1 MDIEWFWL
9 RLAGARRLRSYHRHG
24 TSFDVKLA
32 ATTLRM
38 KWPDTMTDQPAKF
51 ERQDVIGP
59 LAIALLALLA
69 VVLTL
74 DAAGDYPK
82 LFEGPGITLDE
93 SFNVQMGVYQWNAIR
108 EYHVALL
115 HPDSVR
121 EVFGPG
127 SNYNPDHPPLGRVW
141 LGFWHDLTKWLFPPA
156 DHPSPFVTD
165 CARVGSATAFAL
177 TVFLIGLFATKWY
190 GRAAGIVAAVSLV
203 LMPRVFAHAHLASL
217 ETFMNL
223 TYSATVLAVAHWWR
237 VEERA
242 RRSWMIPTLTGLLFG
257 LALLTK
263 MQAILIPPVVGLW
276 ALWHWRVRAIKPLA
290 IFGLVGLAVFFVG
303 WPWLWLDPA
312 KHFHEYFART
322 TSRAVLNCYYFGQV
336 WADKEV
342 PWHYPFVMFAV
353 TVPVGL
359 HALGL
364 LGCCS
369 RLARSAGAEMTTLHP
384 SCGSAPTGQPQ
395 ASPGQRPGSGFPKG
409 SEALKGRNSQLNQ
422 SSDAPSGLSGL
433 LPSRTQG
440 EAPVGHLPW
449 AGLWLP
455 RWGGTANAHHQDSR
469 FGFVCEPRE
478 QLLLAATLLPLVL
491 FALPGVAVY
500 DGERLFLISYPIW
513 AVLIGR
519 GAEVALSH
527 LRKKVESGQWR
538 LVASRRARGT
548 VVTLF
553 LLAQS
558 VGVIVMHPCQL
569 SYYNLLVGGLYGAD
583 RLGFERTYWGDCVT
597 RSMLAS
603 MPEPPETEVV
613 YVMPVLHQ
621 FQLDDLM
628 QQSPIL
634 RKKRFQLRPFQ
645 DEHTDRLTDGWLVV
659 SRKADV
665 PSEMWGGLNGIGE
678 RRRGVTLAVWRNLGV
693 R

>member
-1 MDIEWFWL
+1 
-9 RLAGARRLRSYHRHG
+9 
-24 TSFDVKLA
+24 
-32 ATTLRM
+32 M
-38 KWPDTMTDQPAKF
+38 KWRGTMTDQPAKF
-51 ERQDVIGP
+51 ERQDAIGP
-59 LAIALLALLA
+59 LVVALLALLS

-108 EYHVALL
+108 EYHIALL

-121 EVFGPG
+121 EVFGAG

-177 TVFLIGLFATKWY
+177 TIFLIGLFATKWY
-190 GRAAGIVAAVSLV
+190 GRAGGIVAAVSLV

-242 RRSWMIPTLTGLLFG
+242 RLPWMTPALTGILFG

-276 ALWHWRVRAIKPLA
+276 ALWHWRVRAIQPLA

-322 TSRAVLNCYYFGQV
+322 TSRAVLNCYYLGQV
-336 WADKEV
+336 WADKDV

-359 HALGL
+359 HSLGL
-364 LGCCS
+364 LG
-369 RLARSAGAEMTTLHP
+369 AVAQTTRYA
-384 SCGSAPTGQPQ
+384 SEGVTATAP
-395 ASPGQRPGSGFPKG
+395 RFCF
-409 SEALKGRNSQLNQ
+409 
-422 SSDAPSGLSGL
+422 GL
-433 LPSRTQG
+433 LR
-440 EAPVGHLPW
+440 
-449 AGLWLP
+449 
-455 RWGGTANAHHQDSR
+455 
-469 FGFVCEPRE
+469 EPRE

-500 DGERLFLISYPIW
+500 DGERLFLVSYPIW
-513 AVLIGR
+513 SVLIGR
-519 GAEVALSH
+519 GAELALSF
-527 LRKKVESGQWR
+527 LRQQAESGQWR
-538 LVASRRARGT
+538 LVASRRARGMA
-548 VVTLF
+548 VSWF

-569 SYYNLLVGGLYGAD
+569 SYYNLLVGGLHGAE
-583 RLGFERTYWGDCVT
+583 RLGFERTYWGDSLT
-597 RSMLAS
+597 RQALEILAKGMVS
-603 MPEPPETEVV
+603 GGVV
-613 YVMPVLHQ
+613 VVEPVLHQ
-621 FQLDDLM
+621 FQLKELLD
-628 QQSPIL
+628 QSPIL
-634 RKKRFQLRPFQ
+634 RQKELQI
-645 DEHTDRLTDGWLVV
+645 LTAKEAVKNADLKLWRQIVICRRADI
-659 SRKADV
+659 SRERCDFGLGQKGRSNITIVHRSDV
-665 PSEMWGGLNGIGE
+665 LLTNTWEESRDFKSSAPP
-678 RRRGVTLAVWRNLGV
+678 
-693 R
+693 

>member
-1 MDIEWFWL
+1 
-9 RLAGARRLRSYHRHG
+9 
-24 TSFDVKLA
+24 
-32 ATTLRM
+32 
-38 KWPDTMTDQPAKF
+38 MTDQPAKF

-59 LAIALLALLA
+59 LVVALLALLS

-93 SFNVQMGVYQWNAIR
+93 SFNVQMGVYQWNALR
-108 EYHVALL
+108 EYNVALL

-127 SNYNPDHPPLGRVW
+127 SNYNPDHPPLGRLW
-141 LGFWHDLTKWLFPPA
+141 LGFCHDLTKWLFPPA

-190 GRAAGIVAAVSLV
+190 GRVAGMVAAVSLV

-237 VEERA
+237 VEKGA
-242 RRSWMIPTLTGLLFG
+242 RRPWMIPTLTGVLFG
-257 LALLTK
+257 FALLTK

-322 TSRAVLNCYYFGQV
+322 TNRAILNCYYLGQV
-336 WADKEV
+336 WADKDV

-359 HALGL
+359 HTLGL
-364 LGCCS
+364 LGVV
-369 RLARSAGAEMTTLHP
+369 AKVTRSVSEEVGRTT
-384 SCGSAPTGQPQ
+384 
-395 ASPGQRPGSGFPKG
+395 
-409 SEALKGRNSQLNQ
+409 
-422 SSDAPSGLSGL
+422 
-433 LPSRTQG
+433 
-440 EAPVGHLPW
+440 
-449 AGLWLP
+449 P
-455 RWGGTANAHHQDSR
+455 RSR
-469 FGFVCEPRE
+469 FGLHCDPRE
-478 QLLLAATLLPLVL
+478 QLLLAATLLPLGL
-491 FALPGVAVY
+491 FALPGIAVY
-500 DGERLFLISYPIW
+500 DGERLFLVSYPIW

-519 GAEVALSH
+519 GAKVALCF
-527 LRKKVESGQWR
+527 LQRKVESGQWR
-538 LVASRRARGT
+538 LVASHRTHGIAMAS
-548 VVTLF
+548 F

-603 MPEPPETEVV
+603 MPEPPETEIV

-634 RKKRFQLRPFQ
+634 RNKGLRLRPFQ
-645 DEHTDRLTDGWLVV
+645 DEHTDRMTDGWLLV

-665 PSEMWGGLNGIGE
+665 PTEMWGGLNGIGE
-678 RRRGVTLAVWRNLGV
+678 RRQQITLAVWRGLAL

>member
-1 MDIEWFWL
+1 
-9 RLAGARRLRSYHRHG
+9 
-24 TSFDVKLA
+24 
-32 ATTLRM
+32 
-38 KWPDTMTDQPAKF
+38 MTDHPAKF

-59 LAIALLALLA
+59 LVVALLALLS

-93 SFNVQMGVYQWNAIR
+93 SFNVQMGVYQWRALR
-108 EYHVALL
+108 EYNVALL

-121 EVFGPG
+121 EVFGQG
-127 SNYNPDHPPLGRVW
+127 SNYNPDHPPLGRIW
-141 LGFWHDLTKWLFPPA
+141 LGFCHDLTKWLFPPA

-177 TVFLIGLFATKWY
+177 TVFLVGLFATKWY

-223 TYSATVLAVAHWWR
+223 TYSATILSVAHWWQVRSSGFSRSDTQPPEGGTTNVSLR
-237 VEERA
+237 VA
-242 RRSWMIPTLTGLLFG
+242 TLTGILFG
-257 LALLTK
+257 FALLTK

-276 ALWHWRVRAIKPLA
+276 ALWNWRVRAIKPLA
-290 IFGLVGLAVFFVG
+290 IFGFVGLAVFFVG

-312 KHFHEYFART
+312 KNFYEYFART
-322 TSRAVLNCYYFGQV
+322 TNRAVLNCYYLGQV
-336 WADKEV
+336 WADKDV
-342 PWHYPFVMFAV
+342 PWHYPFVMIAV

-359 HALGL
+359 HLLGL
-364 LGCCS
+364 LGGFG
-369 RLARSAGAEMTTLHP
+369 RFI
-384 SCGSAPTGQPQ
+384 GSA
-395 ASPGQRPGSGFPKG
+395 
-409 SEALKGRNSQLNQ
+409 SE
-422 SSDAPSGLSGL
+422 GL
-433 LPSRTQG
+433 TT
-440 EAPVGHLPW
+440 PV
-449 AGLWLP
+449 P
-455 RWGGTANAHHQDSR
+455 RWR
-469 FGFVCEPRE
+469 FGLVCEPRE

-491 FALPGVAVY
+491 FALPGIAVY
-500 DGERLFLISYPIW
+500 DGERLFLVSYPMW
-513 AVLIGR
+513 AMLIGR
-519 GAEVALSH
+519 GAEVTVSH
-527 LRKKVESGQWR
+527 LQRKADFGKWR

-548 VVTLF
+548 ALTLL

-583 RLGFERTYWGDCVT
+583 RLGFERTYWGDSVT
-597 RSMLAS
+597 RSLLDS
-603 MPEPPETEVV
+603 MPEPPEMEIV

-621 FQLDDLM
+621 FQLDELI
-628 QQSPIL
+628 QQSPIV
-634 RKKRFQLRPFQ
+634 RKKGLRFRPYQ
-645 DEHTDRLTDGWLVV
+645 DEHPDRLTDGWLLV

-665 PSEMWGGLNGIGE
+665 PIELWGGLNGIGE
-678 RRRGVTLAVWRNLGV
+678 RRQNVTLAVWRGLEL

>member
-1 MDIEWFWL
+1 
-9 RLAGARRLRSYHRHG
+9 
-24 TSFDVKLA
+24 
-32 ATTLRM
+32 
-38 KWPDTMTDQPAKF
+38 MTDQPAKF
-51 ERQDVIGP
+51 ERQDVVGP
-59 LAIALLALLA
+59 LAVAVLALLS

-190 GRAAGIVAAVSLV
+190 GRAAGIIAAVSLV

-223 TYSATVLAVAHWWR
+223 TYTATVLAVTHWWR

-242 RRSWMIPTLTGLLFG
+242 RRPWMIPLLTGFLFG
-257 LALLTK
+257 LALLSK

-322 TSRAVLNCYYFGQV
+322 TSRAVLNCYYLGQV
-336 WADKEV
+336 WADKDV

-359 HALGL
+359 HSLGL
-364 LGCCS
+364 LG
-369 RLARSAGAEMTTLHP
+369 AMAQTTRNV
-384 SCGSAPTGQPQ
+384 SEEVTETAP
-395 ASPGQRPGSGFPKG
+395 RICF
-409 SEALKGRNSQLNQ
+409 
-422 SSDAPSGLSGL
+422 GL
-433 LPSRTQG
+433 LG
-440 EAPVGHLPW
+440 
-449 AGLWLP
+449 
-455 RWGGTANAHHQDSR
+455 
-469 FGFVCEPRE
+469 EPRE
-478 QLLLAATLLPLVL
+478 LLLLAATLLPLVL

-500 DGERLFLISYPIW
+500 DGERLFLVSYPIW

-519 GAEVALSH
+519 GAELALSF
-527 LRKKVESGQWR
+527 LRQQAESGQWR
-538 LVASRRARGT
+538 LVASRRACSAA
-548 VVTLF
+548 VTLF

-569 SYYNLLVGGLYGAD
+569 SYYNLLVGGLRGAE
-583 RLGFERTYWGDCVT
+583 RLGFERTYWGDSLT
-597 RSMLAS
+597 RQALEILAKG
-603 MPEPPETEVV
+603 MVHGGVV
-613 YVMPVLHQ
+613 VVEPVLHQ
-621 FQLDDLM
+621 FQLKELLD
-628 QQSPIL
+628 QSPIL
-634 RKKRFQLRPFQ
+634 RQKELRI
-645 DEHTDRLTDGWLVV
+645 LTAKEAGKDADLELWRQIVICRRADI
-659 SRKADV
+659 SRERCDFGFGQKGRSNIAIV
-665 PSEMWGGLNGIGE
+665 HRSEVLLTNTWEESRYFNSS
-678 RRRGVTLAVWRNLGV
+678 APP
-693 R
+693 

>member
-1 MDIEWFWL
+1 
-9 RLAGARRLRSYHRHG
+9 
-24 TSFDVKLA
+24 
-32 ATTLRM
+32 M
-38 KWPDTMTDQPAKF
+38 KRQDMMSDPSAKF

-59 LAIALLALLA
+59 LAVALAALLS

-82 LFEGPGITLDE
+82 LLEGPGITLDE

-177 TVFLIGLFATKWY
+177 TVFLVGLFATKWY
-190 GRAAGIVAAVSLV
+190 GRAAGIVAAISLV

-223 TYSATVLAVAHWWR
+223 TYSATVLAVAHWWQ
-237 VEERA
+237 VDPDPEPVPLPQQASLRA
-242 RRSWMIPTLTGLLFG
+242 LGWAIPALTGLLFG
-257 LALLTK
+257 FALLTK

-312 KHFHEYFART
+312 KHFREYFART
-322 TSRAVLNCYYFGQV
+322 TSRAVLNCYYLGQV
-336 WADKEV
+336 WADKDV

-359 HALGL
+359 QALGL
-364 LGCCS
+364 LGGCGQLA
-369 RLARSAGAEMTTLHP
+369 RLA
-384 SCGSAPTGQPQ
+384 
-395 ASPGQRPGSGFPKG
+395 
-409 SEALKGRNSQLNQ
+409 SEVSVNS
-422 SSDAPSGLSGL
+422 
-433 LPSRTQG
+433 T
-440 EAPVGHLPW
+440 
-449 AGLWLP
+449 P
-455 RWGGTANAHHQDSR
+455 RWR
-469 FGFVCEPRE
+469 VRLVCGPRE

-491 FALPGVAVY
+491 FALPGIAVY
-500 DGERLFLISYPIW
+500 DGERLFLVSYPIW

-527 LRKKVESGQWR
+527 LRWKAESGQWR
-538 LVASRRARGT
+538 LVASRRACGI
-548 VVTLF
+548 VVTSF

-558 VGVIVMHPCQL
+558 VGMIVMHPCQL
-569 SYYNLLVGGLYGAD
+569 SYYNLLVGGLRGAD
-583 RLGFERTYWGDCVT
+583 RLGFERTYWGDSVT
-597 RSMLAS
+597 RSLLAS

-621 FQLDDLM
+621 FQLDELM

-634 RKKRFQLRPFQ
+634 RKKGLQLRPDQ
-645 DEHTDRLTDGWLVV
+645 EKHADRLTDGWLLV

-678 RRRGVTLAVWRNLGV
+678 RRQGVTLAKWRNLAL

>member
-1 MDIEWFWL
+1 
-9 RLAGARRLRSYHRHG
+9 
-24 TSFDVKLA
+24 
-32 ATTLRM
+32 
-38 KWPDTMTDQPAKF
+38 MTHQPRKF

-59 LAIALLALLA
+59 LVVALLALLS

-82 LFEGPGITLDE
+82 LFEGPGVTLDE
-93 SFNVQMGVYQWNAIR
+93 SFNVQMGVYQWNALR
-108 EYHVALL
+108 EYNVALL

-127 SNYNPDHPPLGRVW
+127 SHYNPDHPPLGRVW
-141 LGFWHDLTKWLFPPA
+141 LGFCHDLTKWLFPPA

-223 TYSATVLAVAHWWR
+223 TYSATILSVAHWWHVRSSGLSWSESQPPEGGTTNVSPR
-237 VEERA
+237 VA
-242 RRSWMIPTLTGLLFG
+242 VLTGVLFG

-312 KHFHEYFART
+312 KHFHDYFART
-322 TSRAVLNCYYFGQV
+322 TNRAVLNCYYLGQI
-336 WADKEV
+336 WADKDV

-364 LGCCS
+364 VGCVTK
-369 RLARSAGAEMTTLHP
+369 LTRSTSEGVSTPVTRAHF
-384 SCGSAPTGQPQ
+384 GS
-395 ASPGQRPGSGFPKG
+395 
-409 SEALKGRNSQLNQ
+409 
-422 SSDAPSGLSGL
+422 
-433 LPSRTQG
+433 
-440 EAPVGHLPW
+440 
-449 AGLWLP
+449 
-455 RWGGTANAHHQDSR
+455 
-469 FGFVCEPRE
+469 VCQPRE
-478 QLLLAATLLPLVL
+478 RLLLAATLLPLVL
-491 FALPGVAVY
+491 FALPGIAVY

-519 GAEVALSH
+519 GAEVATSH
-527 LRKKVESGQWR
+527 LRQRVESSQWR
-538 LVASRRARGT
+538 LVASRRARGIAGT
-548 VVTLF
+548 SF

-569 SYYNLLVGGLYGAD
+569 SYYNLLVGGLYGAE

-597 RSMLAS
+597 RSLLAS
-603 MPEPPETEVV
+603 MPEPPETEIV

-634 RKKRFQLRPFQ
+634 RNKGLRLRPFQ
-645 DEHTDRLTDGWLVV
+645 DAHTDRLTDGWLIF

-678 RRRGVTLAVWRNLGV
+678 RRHEVTLAVWRGLEF